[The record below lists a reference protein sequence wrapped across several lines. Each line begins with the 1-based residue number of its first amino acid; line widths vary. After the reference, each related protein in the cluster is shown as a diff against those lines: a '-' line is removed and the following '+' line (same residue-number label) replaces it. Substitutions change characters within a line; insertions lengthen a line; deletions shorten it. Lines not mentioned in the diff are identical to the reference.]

1 MNGITYL
8 NFDLHIERA
17 ATGYRARVVDSPA
30 GQASNEFTL
39 PFNALEL
46 ENFLLRLGQTRNV
59 LVRNAGLAESAEL
72 QAPRLFGQRLFAAV
86 FDNEVQACLRSS
98 QDTVRR
104 QGARLRLRLHLTDVP
119 ELATLPW
126 EYLYHAT
133 LNRFLALS
141 AETPLVRYLELP
153 DLILP
158 VTITAPLRLLV
169 LIASPTDHPQLDV
182 EQEWDRLKRALADL
196 EQRGLLVMERVEDA
210 RLAVLQQRL
219 RQRDYHILHF
229 IGHGGFD
236 AQRQEGVLLL
246 EDQAARSH
254 PVSGQ
259 DLGMLL
265 HDHRSLRL
273 VVLNACQGGQATG
286 NDPFAGVA
294 QRLVQQRIP
303 AVAAM
308 QFAIS
313 DQAAI
318 SFAQEFYS
326 ALADSYPVDAALTEA
341 RKAIFAQGNKVEWGT
356 PVLYMR
362 APDGQIFN
370 VNGAEFAAVDLDRP
384 ARQETPTVLPS
395 PVVLPPPVTVGRAGA
410 NVSSTRGHWW
420 VWGSMVA
427 VGLFLFVGLRLLPA
441 TRPVV
446 TPTVTA
452 TATAP
457 DSVPAQ
463 SAAIPAT
470 CRPTDELSSFI
481 EPNGYY
487 CLRYPNYF
495 RIGDQRENHVGFY
508 GPPLDQSSEP
518 IAAGLFVE
526 IKGPANGA
534 SLQDIVDQVLPPLAN
549 DIPITRR
556 TLTLGG
562 EPAELIEG
570 LPGQTGS
577 QQLFMLHAGL
587 VYHFT
592 FYPVDPN
599 FPQVTSDLAVLW
611 AAVTNSFQ
619 FMNP

>member
-1 MNGITYL
+1 MRELTYVD
-8 NFDLHIERA
+8 FDLQIERA
-17 ATGYRARVVDSPA
+17 DAGYRARVVDSPA
-30 GQASNEFTL
+30 GQASSEFAL

-46 ENFLLRLGQTRNV
+46 ENFLLRLGQTRNA
-59 LVRNAGLAESAEL
+59 LVRDARLADSAEA

-158 VTITAPLRLLV
+158 VAITAPLRLLV
-169 LIASPTDHPQLDV
+169 IIASPTDHPQLDV
-182 EQEWDRLKRALADL
+182 EQEWGRLKTALADL
-196 EQRGLLVMERVEDA
+196 EQRGLLEIERVEDA

-219 RQRDYHILHF
+219 RQLDYHILHF

-246 EDQAARSH
+246 EDQAARSY
-254 PVSGQ
+254 PVIGG

-273 VVLNACQGGQATG
+273 VVLNACQGGRSAG

-303 AVAAM
+303 AVVAM
-308 QFAIS
+308 QFAIT

-318 SFAQEFYS
+318 VFAQEFYS

-362 APDGQIFN
+362 APDGRLFDVQ
-370 VNGAEFAAVDLDRP
+370 GAEPGAAAPGRP
-384 ARQETPTVLPS
+384 AHQEAPQALPQPVAAPRPEARATVSL
-395 PVVLPPPVTVGRAGA
+395 GR
-410 NVSSTRGHWW
+410 WW
-420 VWGSMVA
+420 VWGSLLL
-427 VGLFLFVGLRLLPA
+427 VGLLLLAGARLFSA
-441 TRPVV
+441 NRPVV
-446 TPTVTA
+446 TPT
-452 TATAP
+452 ATAP
-457 DSVPAQ
+457 TPVAEQ
-463 SAAIPAT
+463 QGAIPAT
-470 CRPTDELSSFI
+470 CRPTAELSSFI
-481 EPNGYY
+481 EPNGHY

-495 RIGDQRENHVGFY
+495 RIGDQTENQVGFY
-508 GPPLDQSSEP
+508 GPPLDQSAEP
-518 IAAGLFVE
+518 VAAGLFVA

-534 SLQDIVDQVLPPLAN
+534 SLQEIVDQALPPLAD

-556 TLTLGG
+556 TLALGG
-562 EPAELIEG
+562 EPAELVEG
-570 LPGQTGS
+570 LPGRTGS
-577 QQLFMLHAGL
+577 QQLFVLHGGL
-587 VYHFT
+587 SYHFT